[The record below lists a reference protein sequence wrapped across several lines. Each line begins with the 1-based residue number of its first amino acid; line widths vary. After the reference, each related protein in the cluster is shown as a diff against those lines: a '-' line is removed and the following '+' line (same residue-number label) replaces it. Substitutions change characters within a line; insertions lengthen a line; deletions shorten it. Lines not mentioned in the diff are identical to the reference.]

1 MLFDGNLREEAFLE
15 KHSRQ
20 PLRLLHRNLIRG

>member
-1 MLFDGNLREEAFLE
+1 MADLREEAFLE